1 MILSV
6 INSLVTRY
14 VGIQMPGNRTMY
26 NYIQVQSDDLIQ
38 SDLKQVRLFRV
49 FHKTDQVSIICFI
62 GLRLARNNTR
72 YTSKYGLYFIVKVD
86 SRL

>member
-1 MILSV
+1 
-6 INSLVTRY
+6 
-14 VGIQMPGNRTMY
+14 MPGNRTMY

-49 FHKTDQVSIICFI
+49 LHKTDQVSIICFI